1 MEHQWCDASV
11 EIIPSLDLFWPQ
23 IEAVR
28 ERLSLK
34 HVILGGIQ
42 DYMPLI
48 ERTLAPIE
56 LKRKGKWVAVPYG
69 ETVHVFKKL
78 ISRKHPV
85 RHPLL

>member
-1 MEHQWCDASV
+1 
-11 EIIPSLDLFWPQ
+11 
-23 IEAVR
+23 
-28 ERLSLK
+28 
-34 HVILGGIQ
+34 
-42 DYMPLI
+42 MPLI

-85 RHPLL
+85 PPPVALSSDDVACLHYTGGTTGLSKGTVQIWKYRCANCRH